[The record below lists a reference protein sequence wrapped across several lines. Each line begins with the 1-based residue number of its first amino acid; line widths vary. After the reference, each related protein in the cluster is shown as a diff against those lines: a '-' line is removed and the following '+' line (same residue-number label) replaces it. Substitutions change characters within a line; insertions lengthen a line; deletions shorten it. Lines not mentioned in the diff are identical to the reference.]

1 MKNLPISYTRI
12 PLIILITAFI
22 IGACLFIGT
31 CNTSPPT
38 VKPDKTQVGKAEEK
52 VSVIDKN
59 YQKENALLKTSSD
72 SLQKEL
78 FHTKQSLK
86 TTKVKL
92 FKSQSILIALAQK
105 DTAGRSINEQQSDCD
120 SLKQEAVLF
129 AAIVD
134 SAKAEYE
141 CNIMQFENLLAIK
154 DSEIVICSN
163 SYSALKSLMDQ
174 NLDRER
180 QLTQDLQIAYKV
192 QRRKIIQNKIL
203 AGGFLILSG
212 ITTTLFIN
220 STK

>member
-1 MKNLPISYTRI
+1 MKNLPISMTRI
-12 PLIILITAFI
+12 PLVILITAFI
-22 IGACLFIGT
+22 IGMCLFFGT
-31 CNTSPPT
+31 CNTSPPK
-38 VKPDKTQVGKAEEK
+38 VKPDKEKVVEAEKK

-59 YQKENALLKTSSD
+59 YQRENALLKTSSD
-72 SLQKEL
+72 SLKKEL
-78 FHTKQSLK
+78 VQTKENLK
-86 TTKVKL
+86 ATKVKL
-92 FKSQSILIALAQK
+92 QKSQSTLIALAQK
-105 DTAGRSINEQQSDCD
+105 DTAGRSIVQRQDDCD
-120 SLKQEAVLF
+120 SLKQEAELF

-141 CNIMQFENLLAIK
+141 CSISQLENLVAIK
-154 DSEIVICSN
+154 DSEIVICSS

-180 QLTQDLQIAYKV
+180 QLTQDLQTAYKV

>member
-1 MKNLPISYTRI
+1 MKNIPISITRI
-12 PLIILITAFI
+12 PLVILITAFI

-31 CNTSPPT
+31 CNTSPPI
-38 VKPDKTQVGKAEEK
+38 VKPDKTKVVETEK
-52 VSVIDKN
+52 KVNVIDKN
-59 YQKENALLKTSSD
+59 YQRENALLKISSD

-78 FHTKQSLK
+78 FQTKESLK
-86 TTKVKL
+86 ATKVKL
-92 FKSQSILIALAQK
+92 QKSQSTLIALAQK
-105 DTAGRSINEQQSDCD
+105 DTTGRSIIEQRDDCD

-141 CNIMQFENLLAIK
+141 CNIRQFESLVAIK
-154 DSEIVICSN
+154 DSEIVVCSN

-180 QLTQDLQIAYKV
+180 QLTQDLQTAYKV
-192 QRRKIIQNKIL
+192 QRRKIVQNKIL

>member
-1 MKNLPISYTRI
+1 MKNLPISMTRI
-12 PLIILITAFI
+12 PLVILITAFI
-22 IGACLFIGT
+22 IGAFLFLGT

-38 VKPDKTQVGKAEEK
+38 VKPNKEKVAEAEKK

-59 YQKENALLKTSSD
+59 YKTENALLKSSSD

-78 FHTKQSLK
+78 IQTKESLK
-86 TTKVKL
+86 LTKVKL
-92 FKSQSILIALAQK
+92 QKSQSTLIALAQK
-105 DTAGRSINEQQSDCD
+105 DTAGRSIVQKQDDCE
-120 SLKQEAVLF
+120 SLKQKAVLF
-129 AAIVD
+129 SAIVD

-141 CNIMQFENLLAIK
+141 CSISQFENLVAIK
-154 DSEIVICSN
+154 DSEIVICSS

-180 QLTQDLQIAYKV
+180 QLTQDLQTAYKV

>member
-1 MKNLPISYTRI
+1 MKNLPISMTRI
-12 PLIILITAFI
+12 PLVILITAFI
-22 IGACLFIGT
+22 IGICLFFGT
-31 CNTSPPT
+31 CSTSPPP
-38 VKPDKTQVGKAEEK
+38 VKPDKTKVAEAEKK
-52 VSVIDKN
+52 VSVIDEN
-59 YQKENALLKTSSD
+59 YKTENALLKSSSD

-78 FHTKQSLK
+78 IQTKESLK
-86 TTKVKL
+86 TTRVKL
-92 FKSQSILIALAQK
+92 QKSQSILIALAQK
-105 DTAGRSINEQQSDCD
+105 DTTGRSIMEQQDDCD

-141 CNIMQFENLLAIK
+141 CSFIQFENLVAIK
-154 DSEIVICSN
+154 DSQIVICGN

-180 QLTQDLQIAYKV
+180 QLTQDLQTAYKV
-192 QRRKIIQNKIL
+192 QRKKIIQNKIL